1 MILESQ
7 LFKFRTLLRLF
18 ANQSFTATGKELR
31 LSQSAV
37 SLHIKELERQ
47 LGVTLVNRDERPVR
61 PTEAGRIAAQYA
73 QEIFGRIEE
82 LQSRLTEIRDS
93 KAGGMMIGA
102 STSVGSYLLPPML
115 VRFKRTHPGVELV
128 LRIAPRALI
137 YEDLRMSRSDF
148 AFVLATTAP
157 PNLSFVPLRAE
168 RLVFVCSPKHRLARV
183 KRVRLN
189 SLRNETFVTAG
200 QHSDY
205 VSMANEILKSHG
217 IENYSV
223 AMELD
228 NMEAVKSAI
237 SLNMGIGF
245 LPLLGVR
252 KELRNGDLTKIR
264 VEHDQHECAL
274 ALVHREKKLFTPAM
288 AEMIQFCRRS
298 FLTSNVSFKTGSA
311 S

>member
-1 MILESQ
+1 MVLESQ

-183 KRVRLN
+183 KRVKLN

-205 VSMANEILKSHG
+205 VSMANEILRSNG

-252 KELRNGDLTKIR
+252 KELRNGDLAKIR
-264 VEHDQHECAL
+264 VEHDQLECVL
-274 ALVHREKKLFTPAM
+274 ALLHRDKKFFTPAM
-288 AEMIQFCRRS
+288 AEMIQFCRKS
-298 FLTSNVSFKTGSA
+298 FFPNTNFKTGGTA
-311 S
+311 

>member
-1 MILESQ
+1 MVLESQ
-7 LFKFRTLLRLF
+7 LFKFRTLLKLF
-18 ANQSFTATGKELR
+18 ANQSFTATGKELG

-183 KRVRLN
+183 KRVKLN

-205 VSMANEILKSHG
+205 VSMANEILRSNG

-252 KELRNGDLTKIR
+252 KELRNGDLAKIR
-264 VEHDQHECAL
+264 VEHDQLECVL
-274 ALVHREKKLFTPAM
+274 ALLHRDKKFFTPAM

-298 FLTSNVSFKTGSA
+298 FLTSNVSFKTGS
-311 S
+311 SS

>member
-1 MILESQ
+1 MVLESQ

-128 LRIAPRALI
+128 LRIAPRALV

-157 PNLSFVPLRAE
+157 PNLSFVPLRVE

-183 KRVRLN
+183 KRVKLN

-252 KELRNGDLTKIR
+252 KELRNGELAKIR
-264 VEHDQHECAL
+264 VEHDQLECVL
-274 ALVHREKKLFTPAM
+274 ALLHRDKKFFTPAM
-288 AEMIQFCRRS
+288 AEMIQFCRKS
-298 FLTSNVSFKTGSA
+298 MVPGKGAFNLS
-311 S
+311 

>member
-1 MILESQ
+1 MVLESQ

-183 KRVRLN
+183 KRVKLN

-205 VSMANEILKSHG
+205 VSMANEILRSNG

-252 KELRNGDLTKIR
+252 KELRNGDLAKIR
-264 VEHDQHECAL
+264 VEHDQLECVL
-274 ALVHREKKLFTPAM
+274 ALLHRDKKFFTPAM

-298 FLTSNVSFKTGSA
+298 FLTSNVSFKTGS
-311 S
+311 SS